1 MKYSAL
7 ASYPDG
13 SFRHIL
19 DATGDVDQGELMDK
33 AFEIAKFNYG
43 HPSAVTLIN
52 TSMPSGYEATMAKV
66 THDMWGK
73 PTERTNP

>member
-7 ASYPDG
+7 SSHRDG

-19 DATGDVDQGELMDK
+19 DATGDVDQDELMDK
-33 AFEIAKFNYG
+33 AFKIAKRDYG
-43 HPSAVTLIN
+43 HPSAVMLIN
-52 TSMPSGYEATMAKV
+52 TSMPSAYEATMAKV

-73 PTERTNP
+73 PISPR